1 MRKYINADSIMPV
14 YSVPMPENNRI
25 RRLTNSCQPG
35 DDYASSL
42 TDIPYLNA
50 MDDTIRDNI
59 LKGARKIL
67 IVCEDVGTARKAYKY
82 YMRRTRQFDSGKK
95 NAEFDPD
102 MDEEIRALYSETS
115 NEDVQ
120 IYEAS
125 MTTYPEP
132 TKTIDNIYSKSLVC
146 EMSRNVP
153 YLFTGFEDDEDI
165 GAKVEALRTLVTDD
179 YRFLWIRP
187 DQADSSWVLDLM
199 ISDEFV
205 PVRVEAP
212 SDEYYAGL
220 LSGMLDRTGARLS
233 PDTSPMEIIL
243 TIRRKLGA
251 LFDEGALDWMY
262 QKALE
267 KKADGLYPA
276 GNASVGPER
285 IELDVRDFLPDY
297 DPQNTAFNAL
307 SRMIGLKNVKDVIGE
322 SLAFGKEL
330 VRNSKLKSVSKHDH
344 MIFCGNP
351 GTGKTTVA
359 ELYAEC
365 MAESGL
371 SNGVFVNASR
381 EDLIGKYVGQTASK
395 VSLKFKDARGG
406 ILFVDEAGFFLNNE
420 SGGYLREAV
429 KEFVRYMETMPDV
442 TVIFGMY
449 EKEVEG
455 FLALDSGLRSRISR
469 VVRFED
475 YTDDEIL
482 QIAEYMCDERGY
494 KLDPQ
499 AEPVIH
505 RYISGLRDKDDFGN
519 ARDVRRLI
527 DNAVRAHCVAL
538 HSDAKV
544 GIRVKADPDM
554 ISVDDIKAG
563 ITRSQVDINDGN
575 TRRRIGFI
583 VPETSAELLQQEA

>member
-14 YSVPMPENNRI
+14 YSMPMADNTRI
-25 RRLTNSCQPG
+25 RRLTNSCRPG

-59 LKGARKIL
+59 HKGARKIL

-95 NAEFDPD
+95 NAEFDSD

-125 MTTYPEP
+125 MATYHETTRS
-132 TKTIDNIYSKSLVC
+132 IDNIYSKSLVC

-233 PDTSPMEIIL
+233 PDTSPLEIIL

-251 LFDEGALDWMY
+251 LFDESALDWMY
-262 QKALE
+262 QHALE
-267 KKADGLYPA
+267 KAREDK
-276 GNASVGPER
+276 
-285 IELDVRDFLPDY
+285 ELDISDFIADY
-297 DPQNTAFNAL
+297 NPQDTAFTAL
-307 SRMIGLKNVKDVIGE
+307 SRMVGLKNVKEVIAE

-554 ISVDDIKAG
+554 ISVGDTEAG
-563 ITRSQVDINDGN
+563 IVRSRVDNDDGN

-583 VPETSAELLQQEA
+583 VPETAPDLLRQEA

>member
-95 NAEFDPD
+95 NAEFDSD

-125 MTTYPEP
+125 MATYHETTRS
-132 TKTIDNIYSKSLVC
+132 IDNIYSKSLVC

-179 YRFLWIRP
+179 YRFLWITP

-212 SDEYYAGL
+212 SDDYYAGL

-233 PDTSPMEIIL
+233 PDTSPLEIIL

-251 LFDEGALDWMY
+251 LFDESALDWMY
-262 QKALE
+262 QHALE
-267 KKADGLYPA
+267 KAREDK
-276 GNASVGPER
+276 
-285 IELDVRDFLPDY
+285 ELDISDFIADY
-297 DPQNTAFNAL
+297 NPQDTAFTAL
-307 SRMIGLKNVKDVIGE
+307 SRMVGLKNVKEVIAE

-455 FLALDSGLRSRISR
+455 FLSLDSGLRSRISR

-475 YTDDEIL
+475 YTDDEII
-482 QIAEYMCDERGY
+482 QIADYMCDERGY
-494 KLDPQ
+494 GLDPQ
-499 AEPVIH
+499 AASIV
-505 RYISGLRDKDDFGN
+505 RKYISDLRKKDDFGN

-538 HSDAKV
+538 HGNMKV
-544 GIRVKADPDM
+544 GIRTEADPDM

-563 ITRSQVDINDGN
+563 IIRSQVDINDGN

-583 VPETSAELLQQEA
+583 VPETSAELLRQEA